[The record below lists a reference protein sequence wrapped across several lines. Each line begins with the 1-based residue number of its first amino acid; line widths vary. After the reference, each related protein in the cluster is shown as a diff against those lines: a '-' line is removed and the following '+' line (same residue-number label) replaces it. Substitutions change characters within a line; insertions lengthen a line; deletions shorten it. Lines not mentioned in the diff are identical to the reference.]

1 MPSKYPNQ
9 IEKAGKNFAEM
20 LYDLPIK
27 KLINPDDA
35 ALAEWRKKF
44 YQLDDAVF
52 NNILKQVQEA
62 RLYQQERVGWQ
73 AIPHD
78 LTVLLFVIATIFFG
92 LKTGIIIGIAALVFF
107 ESLFQFIFVRKL
119 YKPLSLIVWLTYPA
133 YFALAYYLF
142 KQGYQ
147 WYWIILA
154 VIGASFGVF
163 ILGQL
168 ARIPMH
174 LIMEAKR
181 EAKQKKSQMLDD

>member
-1 MPSKYPNQ
+1 
-9 IEKAGKNFAEM
+9 
-20 LYDLPIK
+20 
-27 KLINPDDA
+27 
-35 ALAEWRKKF
+35 
-44 YQLDDAVF
+44 
-52 NNILKQVQEA
+52 
-62 RLYQQERVGWQ
+62 
-73 AIPHD
+73 
-78 LTVLLFVIATIFFG
+78 
-92 LKTGIIIGIAALVFF
+92 
-107 ESLFQFIFVRKL
+107 
-119 YKPLSLIVWLTYPA
+119 
-133 YFALAYYLF
+133 LAYYLF

>member
-92 LKTGIIIGIAALVFF
+92 LKIGIIIGIAALVFF
-107 ESLFQFIFVRKL
+107 ESLFQFTFVRKL

>member
-9 IEKAGKNFAEM
+9 IEKAGKTFAEM

-107 ESLFQFIFVRKL
+107 ESLFQFTFVRKL